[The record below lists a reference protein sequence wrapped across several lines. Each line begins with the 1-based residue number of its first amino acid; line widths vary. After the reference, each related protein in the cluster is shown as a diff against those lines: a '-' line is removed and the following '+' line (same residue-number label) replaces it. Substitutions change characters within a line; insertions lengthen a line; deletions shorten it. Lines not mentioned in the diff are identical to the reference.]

1 MSPIAFFFGFD
12 GRVARGRFWLFG
24 LIIYALAAIAMAVD
38 PVLVD
43 VMTGLTAI
51 PVLLVLLLYLF
62 LGMSS
67 VAVVA
72 LGVAAD
78 TVMAR
83 ELPPGLGFT
92 LMLGSVALGLL
103 LSWIVVAVASKRLHD
118 RNKSGWWLIV
128 FILTPL
134 IVGAFGALTRS
145 TALLAVAFAFHLWSF
160 VELGCRGGT
169 KGGNRFGPDPRLHG
183 QTDT

>member
-1 MSPIAFFFGFD
+1 MSPITFFFGFD

-24 LIIYALAAIAMAVD
+24 LTIYALAALAMALD
-38 PVLVD
+38 PVMVE

-51 PVLLVLLLYLF
+51 PVLLMLLLYLF

-72 LGVAAD
+72 LGVAVD

-83 ELPPGLGFT
+83 ELPPGLGLT
-92 LMLGSVALGLL
+92 ILLGSVALGLI

-128 FILTPL
+128 FVLTPL
-134 IVGAFGALTRS
+134 VVGALGAFTRS
-145 TALLAVAFAFHLWSF
+145 DALLAVAFAFHFWSF
-160 VELGCRGGT
+160 VELGCRRGT
-169 KGGNRFGPDPRLHG
+169 AGGNRFGPDPRLHG
-183 QTDT
+183 ETDT